1 MRHLKK
7 PQVNIWG
14 FCISGLIK
22 PDMAILRTSWLS
34 CRVPQQA
41 TQDQA

>member
-1 MRHLKK
+1 MKAPGEHL
-7 PQVNIWG
+7 G
-14 FCISGLIK
+14 LLYFRLIK

-34 CRVPQQA
+34 CRLPQQA